1 MKREGTTT
9 CFQNVVEGER
19 IKLSLK
25 REKTLLYVWPSTC
38 FFPTMEN
45 TFRFIGPFQSG
56 ATLKKIC
63 LFCGLLFYL
72 GQMEENVAKS
82 TIEI

>member
-56 ATLKKIC
+56 ATLKKYVC
-63 LFCGLLFYL
+63 F
-72 GQMEENVAKS
+72 VASFFAWGKWKK
-82 TIEI
+82 TWQRAP